1 MPLRSSRRRTT
12 DGARD
17 RGNHFGLLA
26 DGRLDGDFKILVA
39 PADLR
44 DEPGKVFLQMAA
56 RAQEHQHYP
65 QAADAFAMERRGA
78 SRQRGLHQVQE
89 REHDAL
95 AWQQLAELG
104 YELLERPRPLR
115 IARAVG
121 EEDECSLDF
130 SFGHDAIMF
139 DAATSR

>member
-1 MPLRSSRRRTT
+1 MT
-12 DGARD
+12 AR
-17 RGNHFGLLA
+17 
-26 DGRLDGDFKILVA
+26 
-39 PADLR
+39 P
-44 DEPGKVFLQMAA
+44 
-56 RAQEHQHYP
+56 QEHRHHP
-65 QAADAFAMERRGA
+65 QAAHAFAMERRGA
-78 SRQRGLHQVQE
+78 RRQRRLHQIQE
-89 REHDAL
+89 SEHDAL
-95 AWQQLAELG
+95 ARQQFAEFG